1 MSELLRKATP
11 EEQLAEVT
19 RGAVD
24 VHTRED
30 LLKKLQASYEKR
42 SPLRVKMGFDPTAP
56 DLHLGHTVPL
66 ERMRRF
72 QDLGHTVIF
81 LIGDFT
87 ASIGDPTGRNTTRPP
102 LSDEQ
107 IAANAET
114 YKKQVFKIL
123 DQDRTEVRFNSEWLT
138 PLGSA
143 GLIKL
148 AARYTLAR
156 MLEREDFKKRW
167 QSETPIA
174 LHELLYPL
182 AQGYDSVALKADV
195 ELGSSD
201 QLFNL
206 LVGRQLPKEYRQPPQ
221 VSLTGP
227 LLEGLDAREVDGKF
241 VGDKM
246 SKSAGN
252 YVGID
257 EPAQEQYGK
266 LMSISD
272 GLMWRYYELLSR
284 RSLAEIDALRREHPK
299 TAKSELAK
307 EIVARYHGPEAARAA
322 EEQFELVHKRREV
335 PEDVEERV
343 VSREA
348 GADAVPLAKTLAQLG
363 LAASGSEARRLIAQ
377 GGVSIDGDRDRPRNP
392 GLGTDVVHLSS
403 AGAGQGAGISRPGGA
418 LGRRHV
424 PVLQRQE
431 GRRLLPRERRGPGR
445 FHSDDLAPAHAG
457 RRRARRG
464 ISRVRHRR
472 RYAVGTRRVRGRGN
486 GAALAALGA
495 GDRSRPGRAPRPVAR
510 KRGRHG
516 NGQARIGCP
525 ADPHLAV
532 HLGPRCSSAQD
543 PVLTGGPRAPPLRQQ
558 GEGGGYRP
566 ARLDH
571 PRHGGRG
578 GSVRHGRAPRRHVS
592 ACAARPDPGRAAQ

>member
-1 MSELLRKATP
+1 MSEALRKATP
-11 EEQLAEVT
+11 QEQLAEVT

-30 LLKKLQASYEKR
+30 LLRKLQSSYDKGT
-42 SPLRVKMGFDPTAP
+42 PLRVKMGFDPTAP

-87 ASIGDPTGRNTTRPP
+87 ASIGDPTGRNSTRPP

-114 YKKQVFKIL
+114 YQNQVFKIL
-123 DQDRTEVRFNSEWLT
+123 DRGRTEVRFNSEWLR
-138 PLGSA
+138 PLGST
-143 GLIKL
+143 GMIKL

-156 MLEREDFKKRW
+156 MLERDDFKKRW
-167 QSETPIA
+167 DNEVPIA

-206 LVGRQLPKEYRQPPQ
+206 LVGRQLQKEYGQAPQ
-221 VSLTGP
+221 VCLTGP
-227 LLEGLDAREVDGKF
+227 LLEGTDAREVDGKIA
-241 VGDKM
+241 GDKM
-246 SKSAGN
+246 SKSLGN

-284 RSLAEIDALRREHPK
+284 RSLAEIQALRREHPK

-307 EIVARYHGPEAARAA
+307 EIVARYHGPEAARSA

-348 GADAVPLAKTLAQLG
+348 GVDAVPLAKTLAQLG

-377 GGVSIDGDRDRPRNP
+377 GGVSVEGERVSDPNAKLSQGI
-392 GLGTDVVHLSS
+392 HLVKV
-403 AGAGQGAGISRPGGA
+403 GKRKFI
-418 LGRRHV
+418 
-424 PVLQRQE
+424 
-431 GRRLLPRERRGPGR
+431 
-445 FHSDDLAPAHAG
+445 
-457 RRRARRG
+457 
-464 ISRVRHRR
+464 RV
-472 RYAVGTRRVRGRGN
+472 T
-486 GAALAALGA
+486 
-495 GDRSRPGRAPRPVAR
+495 
-510 KRGRHG
+510 
-516 NGQARIGCP
+516 
-525 ADPHLAV
+525 
-532 HLGPRCSSAQD
+532 
-543 PVLTGGPRAPPLRQQ
+543 
-558 GEGGGYRP
+558 
-566 ARLDH
+566 
-571 PRHGGRG
+571 
-578 GSVRHGRAPRRHVS
+578 VS
-592 ACAARPDPGRAAQ
+592 

>member
-1 MSELLRKATP
+1 MKP

-30 LLKKLQASYEKR
+30 LLRKLTASVEKGV
-42 SPLRVKMGFDPTAP
+42 PLRVKMGFDPTAP

-87 ASIGDPTGRNTTRPP
+87 GMIGDPTGRNATRPP
-102 LSDEQ
+102 LSEEE

-123 DQDRTEVRFNSEWLT
+123 DREKTEVRFNSEWLT

-148 AARYTLAR
+148 AAKYTLAR

-167 QSETPIA
+167 SSETPIA

-206 LVGRQLPKEYRQPPQ
+206 LVGRQLQKEYGQSPQ
-221 VSLTGP
+221 VCLTGP
-227 LLEGLDAREVDGKF
+227 LLEGIDARVVDGKV

-246 SKSAGN
+246 SKSLGN

-257 EPAQEQYGK
+257 EPASEQYGK

-284 RSLAEIDALRREHPK
+284 RPLTEIAALRNGHPK
-299 TAKSELAK
+299 QAKSELAK
-307 EIVARYHGPEAARAA
+307 EIVARYHGPEAAALA
-322 EEQFELVHKRREV
+322 EQQFEQVHARREV
-335 PEDVEERV
+335 PDEIEERS
-343 VSREA
+343 VSLE
-348 GADAVPLAKTLAQLG
+348 GAESVPLAKTLAQLG
-363 LAASGSEARRLIAQ
+363 LASSGGEARRLIAQ
-377 GGVSIDGDRDRPRNP
+377 GGVSVEGERVSDPNARLPAG
-392 GLGTDVVHLSS
+392 VHLLKV
-403 AGAGQGAGISRPGGA
+403 GKRK
-418 LGRRHV
+418 
-424 PVLQRQE
+424 
-431 GRRLLPRERRGPGR
+431 
-445 FHSDDLAPAHAG
+445 FT
-457 RRRARRG
+457 
-464 ISRVRHRR
+464 RV
-472 RYAVGTRRVRGRGN
+472 
-486 GAALAALGA
+486 
-495 GDRSRPGRAPRPVAR
+495 
-510 KRGRHG
+510 
-516 NGQARIGCP
+516 
-525 ADPHLAV
+525 
-532 HLGPRCSSAQD
+532 
-543 PVLTGGPRAPPLRQQ
+543 
-558 GEGGGYRP
+558 
-566 ARLDH
+566 
-571 PRHGGRG
+571 
-578 GSVRHGRAPRRHVS
+578 SVK
-592 ACAARPDPGRAAQ
+592 

>member
-1 MSELLRKATP
+1 MSKATP

-30 LLKKLQASYEKR
+30 LLRKLQSSYEKGA
-42 SPLRVKMGFDPTAP
+42 PLRVKMGFDPTAP

-87 ASIGDPTGRNTTRPP
+87 ASIGDPTGRNSTRPP

-114 YKKQVFKIL
+114 YKNQVFKIL
-123 DQDRTEVRFNSEWLT
+123 DRGRTEVRFNSEWLR
-138 PLGSA
+138 PLGST
-143 GLIKL
+143 GMIKL

-156 MLEREDFKKRW
+156 MLERDDFKKRW
-167 QSETPIA
+167 DNEVPIA

-206 LVGRQLPKEYRQPPQ
+206 LVGRQLQKEYGQAPQ
-221 VSLTGP
+221 VCLTGP
-227 LLEGLDAREVDGKF
+227 LLEGIDAREVDGKIA
-241 VGDKM
+241 GDKM
-246 SKSAGN
+246 SKSLGN

-284 RSLAEIDALRREHPK
+284 RSLVEIQALRREHPK
-299 TAKSELAK
+299 IAKSELAK

-348 GADAVPLAKTLAQLG
+348 GVDAVPLAKTLAQLG

-377 GGVSIDGDRDRPRNP
+377 GGVSVEGERVSDPNAKLSQGI
-392 GLGTDVVHLSS
+392 HLVKV
-403 AGAGQGAGISRPGGA
+403 GKRKF
-418 LGRRHV
+418 L
-424 PVLQRQE
+424 
-431 GRRLLPRERRGPGR
+431 
-445 FHSDDLAPAHAG
+445 
-457 RRRARRG
+457 
-464 ISRVRHRR
+464 RVT
-472 RYAVGTRRVRGRGN
+472 VT
-486 GAALAALGA
+486 
-495 GDRSRPGRAPRPVAR
+495 
-510 KRGRHG
+510 
-516 NGQARIGCP
+516 
-525 ADPHLAV
+525 
-532 HLGPRCSSAQD
+532 
-543 PVLTGGPRAPPLRQQ
+543 
-558 GEGGGYRP
+558 
-566 ARLDH
+566 
-571 PRHGGRG
+571 
-578 GSVRHGRAPRRHVS
+578 
-592 ACAARPDPGRAAQ
+592 

>member
-1 MSELLRKATP
+1 MSEALRKATP

-19 RGAVD
+19 RGAMD

-30 LLKKLQASYEKR
+30 LLRKLQGSYEKR
-42 SPLRVKMGFDPTAP
+42 APLRVKMGFDPTAP

-87 ASIGDPTGRNTTRPP
+87 ASIGDPTGRNSTRPP

-114 YKKQVFKIL
+114 YKNQVFKIL
-123 DQDRTEVRFNSEWLT
+123 DRGRTEVRFNSEWLR
-138 PLGSA
+138 PLGST
-143 GLIKL
+143 GMIKL

-156 MLEREDFKKRW
+156 MLERDDFKKRW
-167 QSETPIA
+167 ESEVPIA

-206 LVGRQLPKEYRQPPQ
+206 LVGRQLQKEYGQSPQ
-221 VSLTGP
+221 VCLTGP
-227 LLEGLDAREVDGKF
+227 LLEGIDAREVDGKIA
-241 VGDKM
+241 GDKM
-246 SKSAGN
+246 SKSLGN

-272 GLMWRYYELLSR
+272 GLMWRYYQLLSR
-284 RSLAEIDALRREHPK
+284 RSLSEIQALRRQHPK

-307 EIVARYHGPEAARAA
+307 EIVARYHGPEAARTA

-335 PEDVEERV
+335 PEEVEERA

-377 GGVSIDGDRDRPRNP
+377 GGVSVEGERVSDPNAKLSP
-392 GLGTDVVHLSS
+392 GVHLVKV
-403 AGAGQGAGISRPGGA
+403 GKRKFI
-418 LGRRHV
+418 
-424 PVLQRQE
+424 
-431 GRRLLPRERRGPGR
+431 
-445 FHSDDLAPAHAG
+445 
-457 RRRARRG
+457 
-464 ISRVRHRR
+464 RVT
-472 RYAVGTRRVRGRGN
+472 VT
-486 GAALAALGA
+486 
-495 GDRSRPGRAPRPVAR
+495 
-510 KRGRHG
+510 
-516 NGQARIGCP
+516 
-525 ADPHLAV
+525 
-532 HLGPRCSSAQD
+532 
-543 PVLTGGPRAPPLRQQ
+543 
-558 GEGGGYRP
+558 
-566 ARLDH
+566 
-571 PRHGGRG
+571 
-578 GSVRHGRAPRRHVS
+578 
-592 ACAARPDPGRAAQ
+592 

>member
-1 MSELLRKATP
+1 MTP
-11 EEQLAEVT
+11 EQQLAEVT

-30 LLKKLQASYEKR
+30 LLRKLERKV
-42 SPLRVKMGFDPTAP
+42 PLRVKMGFDPTAP

-72 QDLGHTVIF
+72 QDLGHTAVF

-87 ASIGDPTGRNTTRPP
+87 AMIGDPTGRNTTRPP
-102 LSDEQ
+102 LSEEQ
-107 IAANAET
+107 IAINAET

-123 DQDRTEVRFNSEWLT
+123 DRDRTEVRFNSEWLT

-206 LVGRQLPKEYRQPPQ
+206 LVGRQLQKEYGQAPQ
-221 VSLTGP
+221 VCLTGP
-227 LLEGLDAREVDGKF
+227 LLEGLDAREVDGKIT
-241 VGDKM
+241 GDKM

-257 EPAQEQYGK
+257 EPASEQYGK

-284 RSLAEIDALRREHPK
+284 RTLAEIDELKRGHPK
-299 TAKSELAK
+299 AAKMALAR
-307 EIVARYHGPEAARAA
+307 EIVERYHGAAEARAA
-322 EEQFELVHKRREV
+322 EEQFEQVHARREL
-335 PEDVEERV
+335 PDEIEER
-343 VSREA
+343 SLDRDP
-348 GADAVPLAKTLAQLG
+348 GAADVPLAKSLAQLG

-377 GGVSIDGDRDRPRNP
+377 GGVSIEGARESDPNKRLVP
-392 GLGTDVVHLSS
+392 GVY
-403 AGAGQGAGISRPGGA
+403 
-418 LGRRHV
+418 
-424 PVLQRQE
+424 
-431 GRRLLPRERRGPGR
+431 LLKVGKRK
-445 FHSDDLAPAHAG
+445 FT
-457 RRRARRG
+457 
-464 ISRVRHRR
+464 RV
-472 RYAVGTRRVRGRGN
+472 TI
-486 GAALAALGA
+486 
-495 GDRSRPGRAPRPVAR
+495 
-510 KRGRHG
+510 K
-516 NGQARIGCP
+516 
-525 ADPHLAV
+525 
-532 HLGPRCSSAQD
+532 
-543 PVLTGGPRAPPLRQQ
+543 
-558 GEGGGYRP
+558 
-566 ARLDH
+566 
-571 PRHGGRG
+571 
-578 GSVRHGRAPRRHVS
+578 
-592 ACAARPDPGRAAQ
+592 

>member
-1 MSELLRKATP
+1 MSEALRKATP

-30 LLKKLQASYEKR
+30 LLRKLKSSYDKGA
-42 SPLRVKMGFDPTAP
+42 PLRVKMGFDPTAP

-87 ASIGDPTGRNTTRPP
+87 ASIGDPTGRNSTRPP

-114 YKKQVFKIL
+114 YKNQVFKIL
-123 DQDRTEVRFNSEWLT
+123 DRGRTEVRFNSEWLR
-138 PLGSA
+138 PLGST
-143 GLIKL
+143 GMIKL

-156 MLEREDFKKRW
+156 MLERDDFKKRW
-167 QSETPIA
+167 DNEVPIA

-206 LVGRQLPKEYRQPPQ
+206 LVGRQLQKEYGQAPQ
-221 VSLTGP
+221 VCLTGP
-227 LLEGLDAREVDGKF
+227 LLEGIDAREVDGKIA
-241 VGDKM
+241 GDKM
-246 SKSAGN
+246 SKSLGN

-284 RSLAEIDALRREHPK
+284 RSLAEIQALRREHPK
-299 TAKSELAK
+299 IAKSELAK
-307 EIVARYHGPEAARAA
+307 EIVARYHGLEAARAA

-335 PEDVEERV
+335 PDDVEERV
-343 VSREA
+343 ISREA

-377 GGVSIDGDRDRPRNP
+377 GGVSVEGERVSDPNAKLSP
-392 GLGTDVVHLSS
+392 GVHLVKV
-403 AGAGQGAGISRPGGA
+403 GKRKFI
-418 LGRRHV
+418 
-424 PVLQRQE
+424 
-431 GRRLLPRERRGPGR
+431 
-445 FHSDDLAPAHAG
+445 
-457 RRRARRG
+457 
-464 ISRVRHRR
+464 RVT
-472 RYAVGTRRVRGRGN
+472 VT
-486 GAALAALGA
+486 
-495 GDRSRPGRAPRPVAR
+495 
-510 KRGRHG
+510 
-516 NGQARIGCP
+516 
-525 ADPHLAV
+525 
-532 HLGPRCSSAQD
+532 
-543 PVLTGGPRAPPLRQQ
+543 
-558 GEGGGYRP
+558 
-566 ARLDH
+566 
-571 PRHGGRG
+571 
-578 GSVRHGRAPRRHVS
+578 
-592 ACAARPDPGRAAQ
+592 

>member
-1 MSELLRKATP
+1 MSSLRTATP

-30 LLKKLQASYEKR
+30 LLRKLSQSYDKQV
-42 SPLRVKMGFDPTAP
+42 PLRVKMGFDPTAP

-87 ASIGDPTGRNTTRPP
+87 GMIGDPTGRNTTRPP
-102 LSDEQ
+102 LSEEQ

-123 DQDRTEVRFNSEWLT
+123 DKERTEVRFNSEWLT

-167 QSETPIA
+167 ESQVPIA

-206 LVGRQLPKEYRQPPQ
+206 LVGRQLQKEYGQSPQ
-221 VSLTGP
+221 ICLTGP
-227 LLEGLDAREVDGKF
+227 LLEGLDGVN
-241 VGDKM
+241 KM
-246 SKSAGN
+246 SKSLGN

-257 EPAQEQYGK
+257 EPASEQYGK

-272 GLMWRYYELLSR
+272 ALMWRYYELLSR
-284 RSLAEIDALRREHPK
+284 KPLNEIAALKAGHPK
-299 TAKSELAK
+299 QAKSELAK
-307 EIVARYHGPEAARAA
+307 EIAARYHGADAAAAA
-322 EEQFELVHKRREV
+322 EQQFEQVHARREV
-335 PEDVEERV
+335 PDEIEEKAL
-343 VSREA
+343 SLE
-348 GADAVPLAKTLAQLG
+348 GAESLPLARTLAQLG
-363 LAASGSEARRLIAQ
+363 LASSGSEARRLIAQ
-377 GGVSIDGDRDRPRNP
+377 GGVSIEGERV
-392 GLGTDVVHLSS
+392 TDPN
-403 AGAGQGAGISRPGGA
+403 AK
-418 LGRRHV
+418 
-424 PVLQRQE
+424 
-431 GRRLLPRERRGPGR
+431 
-445 FHSDDLAPAHAG
+445 
-457 RRRARRG
+457 
-464 ISRVRHRR
+464 
-472 RYAVGTRRVRGRGN
+472 
-486 GAALAALGA
+486 LGA
-495 GDRSRPGRAPRPVAR
+495 G
-510 KRGRHG
+510 
-516 NGQARIGCP
+516 
-525 ADPHLAV
+525 V
-532 HLGPRCSSAQD
+532 HLLKVGKRKFTR
-543 PVLTGGPRAPPLRQQ
+543 VT
-558 GEGGGYRP
+558 
-566 ARLDH
+566 
-571 PRHGGRG
+571 
-578 GSVRHGRAPRRHVS
+578 VK
-592 ACAARPDPGRAAQ
+592 

>member
-1 MSELLRKATP
+1 MSEALRKATP
-11 EEQLAEVT
+11 QEQLAEVT

-30 LLKKLQASYEKR
+30 LLRKLQSSYDKGA
-42 SPLRVKMGFDPTAP
+42 PLRVKMGFDPTAP

-87 ASIGDPTGRNTTRPP
+87 ASIGDPTGRNSTRPP

-114 YKKQVFKIL
+114 YKNQVFKIL
-123 DQDRTEVRFNSEWLT
+123 DRGRTEVRFNSEWLR
-138 PLGSA
+138 PLGST
-143 GLIKL
+143 GMIKL

-156 MLEREDFKKRW
+156 MLERDDFKKRW
-167 QSETPIA
+167 DNEVPIA

-206 LVGRQLPKEYRQPPQ
+206 LVGRQLQKEYGQAPQ
-221 VSLTGP
+221 VCLTGP
-227 LLEGLDAREVDGKF
+227 LLEGIDAREVNGKIA
-241 VGDKM
+241 GDKM
-246 SKSAGN
+246 SKSLGN

-284 RSLAEIDALRREHPK
+284 RSLAEIQALRREHPK

-307 EIVARYHGPEAARAA
+307 EVVARYHGPEAARAA

-377 GGVSIDGDRDRPRNP
+377 GGVSVEGERVSDPNAKLSQGI
-392 GLGTDVVHLSS
+392 HLVKV
-403 AGAGQGAGISRPGGA
+403 GKRKFI
-418 LGRRHV
+418 
-424 PVLQRQE
+424 
-431 GRRLLPRERRGPGR
+431 
-445 FHSDDLAPAHAG
+445 
-457 RRRARRG
+457 
-464 ISRVRHRR
+464 RVT
-472 RYAVGTRRVRGRGN
+472 VT
-486 GAALAALGA
+486 
-495 GDRSRPGRAPRPVAR
+495 
-510 KRGRHG
+510 
-516 NGQARIGCP
+516 
-525 ADPHLAV
+525 
-532 HLGPRCSSAQD
+532 
-543 PVLTGGPRAPPLRQQ
+543 
-558 GEGGGYRP
+558 
-566 ARLDH
+566 
-571 PRHGGRG
+571 
-578 GSVRHGRAPRRHVS
+578 
-592 ACAARPDPGRAAQ
+592 

>member
-1 MSELLRKATP
+1 MNLLRKATP

-30 LLKKLQASYEKR
+30 LLRKLRDSHEKLI
-42 SPLRVKMGFDPTAP
+42 PLRVKMGFDPTAP

-87 ASIGDPTGRNTTRPP
+87 AMIGDPTGRNTTRPP
-102 LSDEQ
+102 LSEEQ
-107 IAANAET
+107 IALNAET
-114 YKKQVFKIL
+114 YKRQVFKIL
-123 DQDRTEVRFNSEWLT
+123 DRERTELRFNSEWLT

-143 GLIKL
+143 GMIKL

-206 LVGRQLPKEYRQPPQ
+206 LVGRQLQKEYGQSPQ
-221 VSLTGP
+221 VCLTGP
-227 LLEGLDAREVDGKF
+227 LLEGTDAREVEGKI
-241 VGDKM
+241 VGEKM
-246 SKSAGN
+246 SKSLGN

-257 EPAQEQYGK
+257 EPAEEQYGK

-284 RSLAEIDALRREHPK
+284 RSMTEIGELRSGHPK
-299 TAKSELAK
+299 AAKMSLAR
-307 EIVARYHGPEAARAA
+307 EIVERYHGPEAARAA
-322 EEQFELVHKRREV
+322 EEQFEQVHARREL
-335 PEDVEERV
+335 PDEIEEREV
-343 VSREA
+343 QRDS
-348 GADAVPLAKTLAQLG
+348 GAADVPLAKTLAQLG

-377 GGVSIDGDRDRPRNP
+377 GVVS
-392 GLGTDVVHLSS
+392 VE
-403 AGAGQGAGISRPGGA
+403 GARASDPNA
-418 LGRRHV
+418 
-424 PVLQRQE
+424 
-431 GRRLLPRERRGPGR
+431 RLGPGVYLLKVGKR
-445 FHSDDLAPAHAG
+445 KFT
-457 RRRARRG
+457 
-464 ISRVRHRR
+464 RVT
-472 RYAVGTRRVRGRGN
+472 V
-486 GAALAALGA
+486 
-495 GDRSRPGRAPRPVAR
+495 
-510 KRGRHG
+510 K
-516 NGQARIGCP
+516 
-525 ADPHLAV
+525 
-532 HLGPRCSSAQD
+532 
-543 PVLTGGPRAPPLRQQ
+543 
-558 GEGGGYRP
+558 
-566 ARLDH
+566 
-571 PRHGGRG
+571 
-578 GSVRHGRAPRRHVS
+578 
-592 ACAARPDPGRAAQ
+592 

>member
-1 MSELLRKATP
+1 MSEALRKATP
-11 EEQLAEVT
+11 QEQLAEVT

-30 LLKKLQASYEKR
+30 LLRKLQSSYGKGA
-42 SPLRVKMGFDPTAP
+42 PLRVKMGFDPTAP

-87 ASIGDPTGRNTTRPP
+87 ASIGDPTGRNSTRPP

-114 YKKQVFKIL
+114 YKNQVFKIL
-123 DQDRTEVRFNSEWLT
+123 DRGRTEVRFNSEWLR
-138 PLGSA
+138 PLGST
-143 GLIKL
+143 GMIKL

-156 MLEREDFKKRW
+156 MLERDDFKKRW
-167 QSETPIA
+167 DNEVPIA

-206 LVGRQLPKEYRQPPQ
+206 LVGRQLQKEYGQAPQ
-221 VSLTGP
+221 VCLTGP
-227 LLEGLDAREVDGKF
+227 LLEGIDAREVDGKIA
-241 VGDKM
+241 GDKM
-246 SKSAGN
+246 SKSLGN

-284 RSLAEIDALRREHPK
+284 RSLAEIQALRREHPK

-307 EIVARYHGPEAARAA
+307 EVVARYHGPEAARAA

-377 GGVSIDGDRDRPRNP
+377 GGVSVEGERVSDPNAKLSQGI
-392 GLGTDVVHLSS
+392 HLVKV
-403 AGAGQGAGISRPGGA
+403 GKRKFI
-418 LGRRHV
+418 
-424 PVLQRQE
+424 
-431 GRRLLPRERRGPGR
+431 
-445 FHSDDLAPAHAG
+445 
-457 RRRARRG
+457 
-464 ISRVRHRR
+464 RVT
-472 RYAVGTRRVRGRGN
+472 VT
-486 GAALAALGA
+486 
-495 GDRSRPGRAPRPVAR
+495 
-510 KRGRHG
+510 
-516 NGQARIGCP
+516 
-525 ADPHLAV
+525 
-532 HLGPRCSSAQD
+532 
-543 PVLTGGPRAPPLRQQ
+543 
-558 GEGGGYRP
+558 
-566 ARLDH
+566 
-571 PRHGGRG
+571 
-578 GSVRHGRAPRRHVS
+578 
-592 ACAARPDPGRAAQ
+592 

>member
-1 MSELLRKATP
+1 MSEALRKATP

-30 LLKKLQASYEKR
+30 LLRKLQGSYEKR
-42 SPLRVKMGFDPTAP
+42 APLRVKMGFDPTAP

-87 ASIGDPTGRNTTRPP
+87 ASIGDPTGRNSTRPP

-114 YKKQVFKIL
+114 YKNQVFKIL
-123 DQDRTEVRFNSEWLT
+123 DRGRTEVRFNSEWLR
-138 PLGSA
+138 PLGST
-143 GLIKL
+143 GMIKL

-156 MLEREDFKKRW
+156 MLERDDFKKRW
-167 QSETPIA
+167 ESEVPIA

-206 LVGRQLPKEYRQPPQ
+206 LVGRQLQKDYGQSPQ
-221 VSLTGP
+221 VCLTGP
-227 LLEGLDAREVDGKF
+227 LLEGIDAREVDGKIA
-241 VGDKM
+241 GDKM
-246 SKSAGN
+246 SKSLGN
-252 YVGID
+252 YVDVD
-257 EPAQEQYGK
+257 ERAQEQYGK

-284 RSLAEIDALRREHPK
+284 RSLSEIQALRRQHPK

-307 EIVARYHGPEAARAA
+307 EIVARYHGPEAARTA

-335 PEDVEERV
+335 PEEVEERA

-377 GGVSIDGDRDRPRNP
+377 GGVSVEGERVSDPNAKLSP
-392 GLGTDVVHLSS
+392 GVHLVKV
-403 AGAGQGAGISRPGGA
+403 GKRKFI
-418 LGRRHV
+418 
-424 PVLQRQE
+424 
-431 GRRLLPRERRGPGR
+431 
-445 FHSDDLAPAHAG
+445 
-457 RRRARRG
+457 
-464 ISRVRHRR
+464 RVT
-472 RYAVGTRRVRGRGN
+472 VT
-486 GAALAALGA
+486 
-495 GDRSRPGRAPRPVAR
+495 
-510 KRGRHG
+510 
-516 NGQARIGCP
+516 
-525 ADPHLAV
+525 
-532 HLGPRCSSAQD
+532 
-543 PVLTGGPRAPPLRQQ
+543 
-558 GEGGGYRP
+558 
-566 ARLDH
+566 
-571 PRHGGRG
+571 
-578 GSVRHGRAPRRHVS
+578 
-592 ACAARPDPGRAAQ
+592 